1 MDAQET
7 SLYTAILIASI
18 IIGIIIIYFVVS
30 IITQQ
35 RRNLE
40 LHKRNILTEITALE
54 KERARIA
61 ADLHDELGPLLSA
74 VKMKINSFELAD
86 EDDQEEIAKTNQHI
100 DSMVKRVRE
109 ISFDLMPSALI
120 RKGLIVAIKEF
131 ADYIMKSHALH
142 IEVRATESLSL
153 PEQKAVNL
161 YRIIQEVIHNT
172 LKHAKA
178 SQLVIDLHTEKNKL
192 VLKMQDDG
200 IGFNP
205 DALDKNTGLGLRSLL
220 SRTEIMNG
228 TMYLDTKKGDGT
240 SFTFEIP
247 LA

>member
-7 SLYTAILIASI
+7 SLYTAILIASF
-18 IIGIIIIYFVVS
+18 IIGVIIIYFVIS
-30 IITQQ
+30 IISHQ
-35 RRNLE
+35 RKNLK

-86 EDDQEEIAKTNQHI
+86 EDDQVEIAKTNQHI

-120 RKGLIVAIKEF
+120 RKGLLVAVREF
-131 ADYIMKSHALH
+131 ADYIMKTNTLQ
-142 IEVRATESLSL
+142 IDVRATEDLQLS
-153 PEQKAVNL
+153 EQKAVNL

-172 LKHAKA
+172 VKHAQA
-178 SQLVIDLHTEKNKL
+178 NQLAIDLNIEKNKL
-192 VLKMQDDG
+192 VLKAQDNG
-200 IGFNP
+200 VGFNP
-205 DALDKNTGLGLRSLL
+205 ETLDKNTGLGLRSLL

-228 TMYLDTKKGDGT
+228 TMYLDSKKGSGT
-240 SFTFEIP
+240 AITIEIP

>member
-7 SLYTAILIASI
+7 SLYTAILISSI

-35 RRNLE
+35 RKNLE
-40 LHKRNILTEITALE
+40 LHKRNILIEITALE
-54 KERARIA
+54 KERSRIA

-86 EDDQEEIAKTNQHI
+86 EEDQKEVAKTNQHI
-100 DSMVKRVRE
+100 DAMVKRVRE

-120 RKGLIVAIKEF
+120 RKGLVVAIKEF
-131 ADYIMKSHALH
+131 ADYIMKSNTLQINVQA
-142 IEVRATESLSL
+142 IDAISLS
-153 PEQKAVNL
+153 EQKAVNL
-161 YRIIQEVIHNT
+161 YRIVQEVIHNT
-172 LKHAKA
+172 LKHAGA
-178 SQLVIDLHTEKNKL
+178 SQLLIALYIEKNKL
-192 VLKMQDDG
+192 VLKTQDDG
-200 IGFNP
+200 IGFNQ
-205 DALDKNTGLGLRSLL
+205 DTLSENTGLGLRSLL

-228 TMYLDTKKGDGT
+228 TMYLDTQKGAGT

-247 LA
+247 FE

>member
-18 IIGIIIIYFVVS
+18 IIGIIIVYFVVS
-30 IITQQ
+30 IISQQ

-86 EDDQEEIAKTNQHI
+86 PDDQEEVAKTNHHI
-100 DSMVKRVRE
+100 DSMIKRVRE

-120 RKGLIVAIKEF
+120 RKGLVVAIREF
-131 ADYIMKSHALH
+131 ADYIMKTNALR
-142 IEVRATESLSL
+142 IEVHATENLNL
-153 PEQKAVNL
+153 TEQKAVNL

-178 SQLVIDLHTEKNKL
+178 SRLLIELHKEKNKL
-192 VLKMQDDG
+192 VLKTQDDG
-200 IGFNP
+200 VGFNP
-205 DALDKNTGLGLRSLL
+205 DDLGKNMGLGLRSLL

-228 TMYLDTKKGDGT
+228 IMYLDTKKEEGT
-240 SFTFEIP
+240 TMTFEIP

>member
-35 RRNLE
+35 RKNLE

-54 KERARIA
+54 KERSRIA
-61 ADLHDELGPLLSA
+61 TDLHDELGPLLSA

-86 EDDQEEIAKTNQHI
+86 EEDQAEIVRTNQHI
-100 DSMVKRVRE
+100 DSMLKRVRE
-109 ISFDLMPSALI
+109 ISFDLMPSALL
-120 RKGLIVAIKEF
+120 RKGLVVAIKEF
-131 ADYIMKSHALH
+131 ADYIMKSNALH
-142 IEVRATESLSL
+142 INIHTKEAINL
-153 PEQKAVNL
+153 PEQKAVNI
-161 YRIIQEVIHNT
+161 YRIMQEVIHNT
-172 LKHAKA
+172 LKHANA
-178 SQLVIDLHTEKNKL
+178 SQLTIELYKEKNKL
-192 VLKMQDDG
+192 VLKTHDDG
-200 IGFNP
+200 VGFNA
-205 DALDKNTGLGLRSLL
+205 DALGPNTGLGLRSLL

-228 TMYLDTKKGDGT
+228 TMFLDTTKGAGT

-247 LA
+247 L

>member
-30 IITQQ
+30 IIMQQ
-35 RRNLE
+35 RKNLE

-86 EDDQEEIAKTNQHI
+86 EEDQVEIAKTNQHI
-100 DSMVKRVRE
+100 DSMIKRVRE

-120 RKGLIVAIKEF
+120 RKGLLVAVREF
-131 ADYIMKSHALH
+131 VDYVMKSNALQ
-142 IEVRATESLSL
+142 IAVQAPERLDL

-172 LKHAKA
+172 VKHAHA
-178 SQLVIDLHTEKNKL
+178 TRLAIELRTEKNKL
-192 VLKMQDDG
+192 VLKTQDNG
-200 IGFNP
+200 TGFNP
-205 DALDKNTGLGLRSLL
+205 DALGENTGLGLRSLL

-228 TMYLDTKKGDGT
+228 TMYLDSKKGEGT
-240 SFTFEIP
+240 TITFEIP
-247 LA
+247 LV

>member
-35 RRNLE
+35 RKNLE

-86 EDDQEEIAKTNQHI
+86 EEDQAEIAKTNQHI

-120 RKGLIVAIKEF
+120 RKGLLVAVREF
-131 ADYIMKSHALH
+131 ADYIMKTNTLQ
-142 IEVRATESLSL
+142 IDVRAAEDLQLTE
-153 PEQKAVNL
+153 QRAVNL

-172 LKHAKA
+172 VKHARANRLTIK
-178 SQLVIDLHTEKNKL
+178 LHTEKNKL
-192 VLKMQDDG
+192 VLKTHDNG
-200 IGFNP
+200 VGFNP
-205 DALDKNTGLGLRSLL
+205 DALGANTGLGLRSLL

-228 TMYLDTKKGDGT
+228 TMYLDSKKGSGT
-240 SFTFEIP
+240 SITFEIP

>member
-18 IIGIIIIYFVVS
+18 IIGVIIIYFVVS
-30 IITQQ
+30 IISQQ
-35 RRNLE
+35 RKNLE

-86 EDDQEEIAKTNQHI
+86 EEDQAEIAKTNQHI

-131 ADYIMKSHALH
+131 ADYIMKSHALQ
-142 IEVRATESLSL
+142 IEIRATEPLNL
-153 PEQKAVNL
+153 PEQKAVSL

-178 SQLVIDLHTEKNKL
+178 SQLAIELHKEKNKL
-192 VLKMQDDG
+192 VLKTQDDG

-205 DALDKNTGLGLRSLL
+205 DALGANTGLGLRSLL

-228 TMYLDTKKGDGT
+228 TMYLDSKAGDGT

>member
-18 IIGIIIIYFVVS
+18 IIGIIIVYFVVS

-35 RRNLE
+35 RKNLE

-86 EDDQEEIAKTNQHI
+86 AEDQAEIAKTNQHI

-120 RKGLIVAIKEF
+120 RKGLLVAVREF
-131 ADYIMKSHALH
+131 ADYIMKTNALQ
-142 IEVRATESLSL
+142 IDVRAADSLQL
-153 PEQKAVNL
+153 QEHKAVNL

-172 LKHAKA
+172 IKHAKA
-178 SQLVIDLHTEKNKL
+178 SQLTIELHTQKNKL
-192 VLKMQDDG
+192 VLKTHDNG
-200 IGFNP
+200 VGFNP
-205 DALDKNTGLGLRSLL
+205 DALGKNTGLGLRSLL

-228 TMYLDTKKGDGT
+228 TMYLDSQKGRGT
-240 SFTFEIP
+240 SITFEIP
-247 LA
+247 LV

>member
-18 IIGIIIIYFVVS
+18 VIGIIIIYFVVS

-35 RRNLE
+35 RKNLE

-86 EDDQEEIAKTNQHI
+86 EEDQKEVAKTNQHI
-100 DSMVKRVRE
+100 DAMVKRVRE

-120 RKGLIVAIKEF
+120 RKGLVVAIKEF
-131 ADYIMKSHALH
+131 ADYIMKSNTLQINVQA
-142 IEVRATESLSL
+142 IETISLS
-153 PEQKAVNL
+153 EQKAVNL
-161 YRIIQEVIHNT
+161 YRIVQEVIHNT
-172 LKHAKA
+172 LKHARA
-178 SQLVIDLHTEKNKL
+178 NQLLIDLYTEKNKL
-192 VLKMQDDG
+192 VLKTQDNG
-200 IGFNP
+200 IGFNQ
-205 DALDKNTGLGLRSLL
+205 DTLSENTGLGLRSLL
-220 SRTEIMNG
+220 SRIEIMNG
-228 TMYLDTKKGDGT
+228 TMYLDTQRGAGT

-247 LA
+247 FE